1 MKFFAC
7 VLFMAFAFA
16 AEAQNLS
23 KEEEGRK
30 EVGACYVSGS
40 GNIYEAAQALT
51 ALQDLFWANWR
62 DSTTWTDEEWKS
74 FLTEWQRTVCGLV
87 QLEVLVAYARRYACF
102 DVEQAY
108 GVTNSS
114 ARSVFLRAYNRSI
127 AALKPSGLWVSNDR
141 DFPQPG
147 TDAFNTAC
155 NSYFNPT
162 SDAAAD
168 ARIAPMLG
176 LGPRKN

>member
-87 QLEVLVAYARRYACF
+87 QLEVLAR
-102 DVEQAY
+102 
-108 GVTNSS
+108 
-114 ARSVFLRAYNRSI
+114 LRLRPTRHV
-127 AALKPSGLWVSNDR
+127 LVSPNV
-141 DFPQPG
+141 
-147 TDAFNTAC
+147 
-155 NSYFNPT
+155 
-162 SDAAAD
+162 
-168 ARIAPMLG
+168 
-176 LGPRKN
+176 